1 MYILG
6 ITGGIAAGKSSVL
19 GYLESLGAP
28 GTSADAI
35 SRDLLA
41 PGTELTVAVLAEFPH
56 CKAPDEDG
64 KPAVDRRALS
74 KTVFSDDSLRKKLD
88 GLMHPPILK
97 ALQAFVDHWRSLPG
111 KAAVVEI
118 PLLFELDLR
127 SLVDGTLVVSCSK
140 ETQLERLMT
149 RHKLARTEAE
159 RWIAAQWPLEKKCA
173 LADYVVDNGGE
184 FSETQNRLTALWD
197 AL

>member
-6 ITGGIAAGKSSVL
+6 ITGGIATGKSSVL

-41 PGTELTVAVLAEFPH
+41 PGTELTAAVLAEFPQ
-56 CKAPDEDG
+56 CKASDENG

-74 KTVFSDDSLRKKLD
+74 KTVFSDDGLRKKLD
-88 GLMHPPILK
+88 DLMHPPILK
-97 ALQAFVDHWRSLPG
+97 ALQTFVDYWRSVPG

-118 PLLFELDLR
+118 PLLFELDLHY
-127 SLVDGTLVVSCSK
+127 LVDGALVVSCPE
-140 ETQLERLMT
+140 ETQLERLMA
-149 RHKLARTEAE
+149 RHKLALPEAQ
-159 RWIAAQWPLEKKCA
+159 RWIAAQWPLEKKRA
-173 LADYVVDNGGE
+173 LADYVVDNGGD
-184 FSETQNRLTALWD
+184 FSETQNRLKALWD
-197 AL
+197 AV